1 MLFYLILIVIYYIK
15 KMLIKDAISTSA
27 FELKNNN
34 NLNSRLDS
42 EILFSHLF
50 NISRNDIF
58 FNLNK
63 NISDVELQQYKFLV
77 NRRINNEPI
86 AYIINLKEFWS
97 INFYVD
103 RSVLIPRPETE
114 VLIHL
119 ILSNLNNKNKFLS
132 ILDLGT
138 GSGCILISLLKELVK
153 AKGIGIDKS
162 NKAIAVAKKNSILQK
177 VDNRVLFKNVDLEQI
192 KFDKKFDLIVSN
204 PPYLPNVTL
213 KNLNAD
219 IKLYEP
225 RIALQGGVQ
234 GVDFLYKIID
244 LASKILKINGLLA
257 LEIGDN
263 QFHILAKYLNKNR
276 FKILD
281 KYILINKQV
290 RCLLATKL

>member
-1 MLFYLILIVIYYIK
+1 MLVNE
-15 KMLIKDAISTSA
+15 AIA
-27 FELKNNN
+27 FAEQELKRSN

-42 EILFSHLF
+42 EILVSHLI
-50 NISRNDIF
+50 NIPRESIYSKLKE
-58 FNLNK
+58 NLPSNK
-63 NISDVELQQYKFLV
+63 TEELQNLV
-77 NRRINNEPI
+77 SRRVKKEPI
-86 AYIINLKEFWS
+86 AYILNNKEFWS
-97 INFYVD
+97 TNFYVD

-114 VLIHL
+114 VLIDL
-119 ILSNLNNKNKFLS
+119 ILSQINNKNNYFN
-132 ILDLGT
+132 ILDIGT

-153 AKGIGIDKS
+153 AKGIGVDKS
-162 NKAIAVAKKNSILQK
+162 TKAIAIAKKNSISQQ
-177 VDNRVLFKNVDLEQI
+177 VDNRASFKNVNLEEI

-204 PPYLPNVTL
+204 PPYLPDVSL
-213 KNLNAD
+213 KNLNLD

-225 RIALQGGVQ
+225 KIALQGGVQ
-234 GVDFLYKIID
+234 GVDFLCKIIS

-263 QFHILAKYLNKNR
+263 QFHILAKYLKKNR

>member
-1 MLFYLILIVIYYIK
+1 MLVNE
-15 KMLIKDAISTSA
+15 AIA
-27 FELKNNN
+27 FVEQELKRSN

-42 EILFSHLF
+42 EILVSHLI
-50 NISRNDIF
+50 NVPREIIYSKLKE
-58 FNLNK
+58 NLPSNK
-63 NISDVELQQYKFLV
+63 TEELQKLV
-77 NRRINNEPI
+77 NRRAKKEPI
-86 AYIINLKEFWS
+86 AYILNNKEFWS
-97 INFYVD
+97 TNFYVD

-114 VLIHL
+114 VLIDL
-119 ILSNLNNKNKFLS
+119 ILSHINNKNNYFS
-132 ILDLGT
+132 ILDIGT
-138 GSGCILISLLKELVK
+138 GSGCILISLLKELIS
-153 AKGIGIDKS
+153 AKGIGVDKS
-162 NKAIAVAKKNSILQK
+162 SKAIAIAKKNSISQQ
-177 VDNRVLFKNVDLEQI
+177 VDNRALFKNVNLEEI

-204 PPYLPNVTL
+204 PPYLPDVSL
-213 KNLNAD
+213 KNLNSD
-219 IKLYEP
+219 SKLYEP
-225 RIALQGGVQ
+225 KIALQGGVQ

>member
-1 MLFYLILIVIYYIK
+1 MLVNE
-15 KMLIKDAISTSA
+15 AIA
-27 FELKNNN
+27 FAEQELKRSN

-42 EILFSHLF
+42 EILVSHLI
-50 NISRNDIF
+50 NIPRESIYSKLKE
-58 FNLNK
+58 NLPSNK
-63 NISDVELQQYKFLV
+63 AEELQKLV
-77 NRRINNEPI
+77 SRRVKKEPI
-86 AYIINLKEFWS
+86 AYILNNKEFWS
-97 INFYVD
+97 TNFYVD

-114 VLIHL
+114 VLIDL
-119 ILSNLNNKNKFLS
+119 ILSQINNKNNYLN
-132 ILDLGT
+132 ILDIGT

-153 AKGIGIDKS
+153 AKGIGVDKS
-162 NKAIAVAKKNSILQK
+162 TKAIAIAKKNSISQQ
-177 VDNRVLFKNVDLEQI
+177 VDNRASFKSVNLEEI

-204 PPYLPNVTL
+204 PPYLPDVSL
-213 KNLNAD
+213 KNLNLD

-225 RIALQGGVQ
+225 KIALQGGVQ
-234 GVDFLYKIID
+234 GVDFLCKIIS

-263 QFHILAKYLNKNR
+263 QFHILAKYLKKNR

>member
-1 MLFYLILIVIYYIK
+1 MLVNEAIVF
-15 KMLIKDAISTSA
+15 AEQ
-27 FELKNNN
+27 ELKKSN

-42 EILFSHLF
+42 EILVSHLI
-50 NISRNDIF
+50 NIPRENIYSKLKE
-58 FNLNK
+58 NLPSNK
-63 NISDVELQQYKFLV
+63 TEELQKLV
-77 NRRINNEPI
+77 SRRVKKEPI
-86 AYIINLKEFWS
+86 AYILNTKEFWS
-97 INFYVD
+97 TNFYVD

-114 VLIHL
+114 VLIDL
-119 ILSNLNNKNKFLS
+119 ILSKINYKQNYLN
-132 ILDLGT
+132 ILDIGT
-138 GSGCILISLLKELVK
+138 GSGCILISLLKELIK
-153 AKGIGIDKS
+153 AKGIGVDKS
-162 NKAIAVAKKNSILQK
+162 SKAITIAKKNSISQK
-177 VDNRVLFKNVDLEQI
+177 VDNRALFKNVNLEEI

-204 PPYLPNVTL
+204 PPYLPDVSL
-213 KNLNAD
+213 KNLNSD

-225 RIALQGGVQ
+225 KIALQGGVQ

-244 LASKILKINGLLA
+244 LASKILKINGLLG

>member
-1 MLFYLILIVIYYIK
+1 
-15 KMLIKDAISTSA
+15 MLINEAIA
-27 FELKNNN
+27 FAEQELKRSN

-42 EILFSHLF
+42 EILVSHLI
-50 NISRNDIF
+50 NIPRESIYSKLKE
-58 FNLNK
+58 NLPSNK
-63 NISDVELQQYKFLV
+63 NEELQELV
-77 NRRINNEPI
+77 SRRVKKEPI
-86 AYIINLKEFWS
+86 AYILNNKEFWS
-97 INFYVD
+97 TNFYVD

-114 VLIHL
+114 VLIDL
-119 ILSNLNNKNKFLS
+119 ILSQISNKNNYLN
-132 ILDLGT
+132 ILDIGT

-153 AKGIGIDKS
+153 AKGIGVDKS
-162 NKAIAVAKKNSILQK
+162 IKAITIAKKNSISQQ
-177 VDNRVLFKNVDLEQI
+177 VDNRASFKNVNLEDI

-204 PPYLPNVTL
+204 PPYLPDVSL
-213 KNLNAD
+213 KNLNLD

-225 RIALQGGVQ
+225 KIALQGGVQ

-263 QFHILAKYLNKNR
+263 QFRILAKYLKIKR

>member
-1 MLFYLILIVIYYIK
+1 MLVN
-15 KMLIKDAISTSA
+15 DAIA
-27 FELKNNN
+27 FAEQELKRSN

-42 EILFSHLF
+42 EILVSYLI
-50 NISRNDIF
+50 NIPRENIYSKLKE
-58 FNLNK
+58 NLPSNK
-63 NISDVELQQYKFLV
+63 TEELQKLV
-77 NRRINNEPI
+77 SRRVKKEPI
-86 AYIINLKEFWS
+86 AYILNNKEFWS
-97 INFYVD
+97 TNFYVD

-114 VLIHL
+114 VLIDL
-119 ILSNLNNKNKFLS
+119 ILSKINYKQNYLN
-132 ILDLGT
+132 ILDIGT
-138 GSGCILISLLKELVK
+138 GSGCILISLLKELIN
-153 AKGIGIDKS
+153 AKGIGVDKS
-162 NKAIAVAKKNSILQK
+162 SKAITIAKKNSISQQ
-177 VDNRVLFKNVDLEQI
+177 VDNRALFKNVNLEEI

-204 PPYLPNVTL
+204 PPYLPDVSL
-213 KNLNAD
+213 KNLNSD

-225 RIALQGGVQ
+225 KIALQGGVQ

-244 LASKILKINGLLA
+244 LASKILKINGLLG

>member
-1 MLFYLILIVIYYIK
+1 MLVNEAIVF
-15 KMLIKDAISTSA
+15 AEQ
-27 FELKNNN
+27 ELKRSN

-42 EILFSHLF
+42 EILVSHLI
-50 NISRNDIF
+50 NIPRESIYSKLKE
-58 FNLNK
+58 NLPSNK
-63 NISDVELQQYKFLV
+63 TEELQKLV
-77 NRRINNEPI
+77 SRRVKKEPI
-86 AYIINLKEFWS
+86 AYILNNKEFWS
-97 INFYVD
+97 TNFYVD

-114 VLIHL
+114 VLIDL
-119 ILSNLNNKNKFLS
+119 ILSKINNKNNYLN
-132 ILDLGT
+132 ILDIGT
-138 GSGCILISLLKELVK
+138 GSGCILISLLKELAR
-153 AKGIGIDKS
+153 AKGIGVDKS
-162 NKAIAVAKKNSILQK
+162 SKAISIAKKNSISQQ
-177 VDNRVLFKNVDLEQI
+177 VDNRALFKNVNLEEI

-204 PPYLPNVTL
+204 PPYLPDVSL
-213 KNLNAD
+213 KNLNSD

-225 RIALQGGVQ
+225 KIALQGGVQ

>member
-1 MLFYLILIVIYYIK
+1 MLVNE
-15 KMLIKDAISTSA
+15 AIA
-27 FELKNNN
+27 FAEQELKRSN

-42 EILFSHLF
+42 EILVSHLI
-50 NISRNDIF
+50 NIPRESIYSRLKE
-58 FNLNK
+58 NLPSNK
-63 NISDVELQQYKFLV
+63 AEELQKLV
-77 NRRINNEPI
+77 SRRVKKEPI
-86 AYIINLKEFWS
+86 AYILNNKEFWS

-114 VLIHL
+114 VLIDL
-119 ILSNLNNKNKFLS
+119 ILSQINNKNNYLN
-132 ILDLGT
+132 ILDIGT
-138 GSGCILISLLKELVK
+138 GSGCILVSLLKELTK

-162 NKAIAVAKKNSILQK
+162 SKAIAVAKKNSTSQH
-177 VDNRVLFKNVDLEQI
+177 VDSRSSFKNINLENI

-204 PPYLPNVTL
+204 PPYLPDVSL
-213 KNLNAD
+213 KNLNSD

-225 RIALQGGVQ
+225 KIALQGGVQ
-234 GVDFLYKIID
+234 GVDFLYKIIE

-263 QFHILAKYLNKNR
+263 QFHILAKYLKKNR

>member
-1 MLFYLILIVIYYIK
+1 MLVNE
-15 KMLIKDAISTSA
+15 AIA
-27 FELKNNN
+27 FAEQELKRSN

-42 EILFSHLF
+42 EILVSHLI
-50 NISRNDIF
+50 NIPRESIYSKLKE
-58 FNLNK
+58 NLPSNK
-63 NISDVELQQYKFLV
+63 TEELQKLV
-77 NRRINNEPI
+77 SRRVKKEPI
-86 AYIINLKEFWS
+86 AYILNNKEFWS
-97 INFYVD
+97 TNFYVD

-114 VLIHL
+114 VLIDL
-119 ILSNLNNKNKFLS
+119 ILSQINNKNNYFN
-132 ILDLGT
+132 ILDIGT
-138 GSGCILISLLKELVK
+138 GSGCILVSLLKELTK

-162 NKAIAVAKKNSILQK
+162 SKAIAVAKKNSTSQH
-177 VDNRVLFKNVDLEQI
+177 VDSRSSFKNINLENI

-204 PPYLPNVTL
+204 PPYLPDVSL
-213 KNLNAD
+213 KNLNLD

-225 RIALQGGVQ
+225 KIALQGGVQ
-234 GVDFLYKIID
+234 GVDFLCKIIT

-263 QFHILAKYLNKNR
+263 QFRILAKYLNKNR